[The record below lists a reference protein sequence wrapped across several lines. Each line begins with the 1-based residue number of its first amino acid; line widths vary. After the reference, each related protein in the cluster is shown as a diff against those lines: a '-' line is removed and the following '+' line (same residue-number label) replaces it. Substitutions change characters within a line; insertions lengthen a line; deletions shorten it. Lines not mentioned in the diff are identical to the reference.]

1 MAVLSVILLILF
13 CIVSVLL
20 MAVVLLRDSKGG
32 GLGGIFGGSNN
43 SSVGLQSGNIL
54 ARFTGILAVLFFVLS
69 LALMMVYTKSYS
81 DARALEGVEAEVNA
95 QSAAERTW
103 IDDIQEYRDLGA
115 SSEAADASSETE
127 TEAAE

>member
-20 MAVVLLRDSKGG
+20 MAVVLLQDSQGD

-81 DARALEGVEAEVNA
+81 DAKALEGVEAEVNA

-115 SSEAADASSETE
+115 SSEAEDVPGETGIG
-127 TEAAE
+127 TAE

>member
-1 MAVLSVILLILF
+1 
-13 CIVSVLL
+13 
-20 MAVVLLRDSKGG
+20 
-32 GLGGIFGGSNN
+32 
-43 SSVGLQSGNIL
+43 
-54 ARFTGILAVLFFVLS
+54 
-69 LALMMVYTKSYS
+69 MMVYTKSYS